1 MPKPPPASQARSP
14 LSQTPIT
21 RGVATLSALCVLCCL
36 FGCATAAEARGK
48 QVKYTP
54 VPGTAQLD
62 IDLTEAPR
70 RLVHA
75 RLRLPVRAGPLQLAY
90 PQWLPGEH
98 GPTGLIADLVSLRI
112 HAGGQ
117 LLTWRRDDEEMYRV
131 HVDVPAGTS
140 ELQVS
145 YDFLSAPPNEA
156 GFSSGASMTQRLA
169 MLSWNQVVLYPEG
182 AKAAELSYASSVQL
196 PPGWKAA
203 TSLERQE
210 ERPGEAAPDQGLIKF
225 KPVSLE
231 TLIDSPVLTG
241 LYLNEVPLGESHGAK
256 VSAAIAAETEWEA
269 RVPPAIKASFERL
282 VAEEAALFGAR
293 HFDRYVFLIT
303 LSDNVTHF
311 GLEHHQSNDSRM
323 SGRAMIDPELALEEF
338 GGLVAHESF
347 HSWNGKHRRP
357 AGLATPDYQEPMKG
371 ELLWVYE
378 GLTQYYGEVLA
389 ARAGFR
395 DPQTAR
401 DVMAS
406 EAEAMRTQRGRSW
419 RPLQD
424 TAVAAQLLYPARSDW
439 ASLRRSVDFYAEG
452 TLLWLEVD
460 AILREKSGG
469 AKSLDDFCKKFH
481 GGESGG
487 PTVKP
492 YTLDDVLKTLGE
504 LVPYDWRAHFLVRVQ
519 GLAEGPPL
527 EGLARAGW
535 RLGYQRAPTPLFKT
549 REKVNKSIDLRA
561 SLGLLLDDKG
571 QITDVV
577 PGAPADK
584 AGLGPS
590 MKVVAIDGRKFTAER
605 LHGAIEAHE
614 ASAGGKTNLEVLVDN
629 ADSYGVYAVAWTE
642 GPRYPRLERVEG
654 KADLLTEI
662 FKARA
667 KK

>member
-1 MPKPPPASQARSP
+1 LA
-14 LSQTPIT
+14 
-21 RGVATLSALCVLCCL
+21 VLCAL
-36 FGCATAAEARGK
+36 GLIGCASAAEARAR
-48 QVKYTP
+48 QVKYSP
-54 VPGTAQLD
+54 VAGAAQLD

-75 RLRLPVRAGPLQLAY
+75 RLRLPVRPGPLQLAY
-90 PQWLPGEH
+90 PQWIPGEH
-98 GPTGLIADLVSLRI
+98 GPTGLIADLVSLQV
-112 HAGGQ
+112 HAGSQ
-117 LLTWRRDDEEMYRV
+117 LLSWRRDDEEMYRLL
-131 HVDVPAGTS
+131 VDVPAGVS
-140 ELQVS
+140 ELQLS
-145 YDFLSAPPNEA
+145 YDFISAPPTDA

-182 AKAAELSYASSVQL
+182 AKASELSYASSVQL

-203 TSLERQE
+203 TSLERDGE
-210 ERPGEAAPDQGLIKF
+210 SAPGSGLVKF

-231 TLIDSPVLTG
+231 TLVDSPVLTG
-241 LYLNEVPLGESHGAK
+241 LYLSEVPLGESHGAK
-256 VSAAIAAETEWEA
+256 VSAAVAAETEWEA
-269 RVPPAIKASFERL
+269 RMPPAIKASFERL

-303 LSDNVTHF
+303 LSDHVTHF

-338 GGLVAHESF
+338 GGLLAHESF

-357 AGLATPDYQEPMKG
+357 VGLATPDYQEPMKG

-389 ARAGFR
+389 ARAGCR

-401 DVMAS
+401 DVMAG

-424 TAVAAQLLYPARSDW
+424 TTVAAQLLYPARGDW
-439 ASLRRSVDFYAEG
+439 ASLRRSVDFYSEG

-469 AKSLDDFCKKFH
+469 AKSLDDFCKRFH
-481 GGESGG
+481 GGEISG
-487 PTVKP
+487 PSVKP
-492 YTLDDVLKTLGE
+492 YPLDEVLKTLGD
-504 LVPYDWRAHFLVRVQ
+504 LVPYDWRAHFQVRVQ
-519 GLAEGPPL
+519 GLSSEPPL
-527 EGLARAGW
+527 EGLTRAGW
-535 RLGYQRAPTPLFKT
+535 RLGYQREPTPFFKA
-549 REKVNKSIDLRA
+549 REKVGKSLDLRP

-571 QITDVV
+571 QVTDVV

-590 MKVVAIDGRKFTAER
+590 MKLVAVDGRKYAPER
-605 LHGAIEAHE
+605 LLAAIEAHE
-614 ASAGGKTNLEVLVDN
+614 AVGGKTNLDLLVEN
-629 ADSYGVYAVAWTE
+629 ADSYAVHPVAWTG
-642 GPRYPRLERVEG
+642 GPRYPRLERLEG

>member
-1 MPKPPPASQARSP
+1 MLKHPSAPQVRSP
-14 LSQTPIT
+14 LSNPPIP
-21 RGVATLSALCVLCCL
+21 RTLPALCALCL
-36 FGCATAAEARGK
+36 IGCASAAEARGK
-48 QVKYTP
+48 QVKYSP
-54 VPGTAQLD
+54 VPGTAQLE

-75 RLRLPVRAGPLQLAY
+75 RLRLPVRQGPLKLAY

-98 GPTGLIADLVSLRI
+98 GPTGLIADLVSLQI
-112 HAGGQ
+112 HAGSQ

-131 HVDVPAGTS
+131 HVDVPAGTT
-140 ELQVS
+140 ELQLS
-145 YDFLSAPPNEA
+145 YDFLSAPPTE
-156 GFSSGASMTQRLA
+156 GGYSSGASMTQRLA
-169 MLSWNQVVLYPEG
+169 LLSWNQVVLYPGG
-182 AKAAELSYASSVQL
+182 ARADELSYAPSVQL

-203 TSLERQE
+203 TSLERELQ
-210 ERPGEAAPDQGLIKF
+210 GEAAPGGLIKF

-231 TLIDSPVLTG
+231 TLVDSPVLTG

-269 RVPPAIKASFERL
+269 RMPPSIKASFERL

-293 HFDRYVFLIT
+293 HFDRYVFLVT
-303 LSDNVTHF
+303 LSDHVTHF

-323 SGRAMIDPELALEEF
+323 SGRTMIDPELALEEF

-357 AGLATPDYQEPMKG
+357 LGLATPDYQEPMKG

-424 TAVAAQLLYPARSDW
+424 TAVAAQILYPARGDW
-439 ASLRRSVDFYAEG
+439 ASLRRSVDFYSEG

-460 AILREKSGG
+460 TILREKSGG

-481 GGESGG
+481 GGEIGG
-487 PTVKP
+487 ASVKP
-492 YTLDDVLKTLGE
+492 YTLDEVLKTLGD
-504 LVPYDWRAHFLVRVQ
+504 LVPYDWRAHFQVRVQ
-519 GLAEGPPL
+519 GLAEAPPL
-527 EGLARAGW
+527 DGLVRAGW
-535 RLGYQRAPTPLFKT
+535 KLSYQREPSPFFKT
-549 REKVNKSIDLRA
+549 REKVNKAIDLRA

-590 MKVVAIDGRKFTAER
+590 MKLVAVDGRKFTPER
-605 LHGAIEAHE
+605 LLASIESHE
-614 ASAGGKTNLEVLVDN
+614 AAAGGKTSLDLLVEN
-629 ADSYGVYAVAWTE
+629 ADSYAVHRVAWTD
-642 GPRYPRLERVEG
+642 GPRYPRLERIEG
-654 KADLLTEI
+654 KADLLSEI
-662 FKARA
+662 FKAKA

>member
-1 MPKPPPASQARSP
+1 MPTAP
-14 LSQTPIT
+14 LVRLLGPLLV
-21 RGVATLSALCVLCCL
+21 RAALCSALGL
-36 FGCATAAEARGK
+36 GCAVAAEARAK
-48 QVKYTP
+48 PKYTP
-54 VPGTAQLD
+54 VSGVAQLD
-62 IDLTEAPR
+62 VDLTEAPR

-75 RLRLPVRAGPLQLAY
+75 RLRLPVRPGPLQLAY

-98 GPTGLIADLVSLRI
+98 GPTGLIADLVSLQI
-112 HAGGQ
+112 HAGSQ
-117 LLTWRRDDEEMYRV
+117 LLAWRRDGEEMYRV
-131 HVDVPAGTS
+131 LVDVPAGTT
-140 ELQVS
+140 ELQLS
-145 YDFLSAPPNEA
+145 YDFVSAPPNDG

-169 MLSWNQVVLYPEG
+169 LLSWNQVVLYPEG
-182 AKAAELSYASSVQL
+182 ARAAELSYASSVRL
-196 PPGWKAA
+196 PPGWRAA

-210 ERPGEAAPDQGLIKF
+210 APGDAAQDTALIRF

-231 TLIDSPVLTG
+231 TLVDSPVLSG

-256 VSAAIAAETEWEA
+256 VSAAIAAETAWEA
-269 RVPPAIKASFERL
+269 RLPPALKTAFENL

-338 GGLVAHESF
+338 GGLLAHESF

-395 DPQTAR
+395 DAQTAR

-424 TAVAAQLLYPARSDW
+424 TAVAAQILYPARTDW
-439 ASLRRSVDFYAEG
+439 ASLRRSVDFYSEG

-487 PTVKP
+487 PSVKP
-492 YTLDDVLKTLGE
+492 YALEDVLKALGE

-519 GLAEGPPL
+519 GLAEAPPL
-527 EGLARAGW
+527 EGFTRAGW
-535 RLGYQRAPTPLFKT
+535 RLSYQREPAPFFKA
-549 REKVNKSIDLRA
+549 REKVNRSIDLRA

-577 PGAPADK
+577 PGAPADR
-584 AGLGPS
+584 AGLGPA
-590 MKVVAIDGRKFTAER
+590 MKVVAVDGRRFTAER

-614 ASAGGKTNLEVLVDN
+614 GAGGKTTLDLLVEN
-629 ADSYGVYAVAWTE
+629 ADSYEVHPVAWTE
-642 GPRYPRLERVEG
+642 GPRYPRLERIEG
-654 KADLLTEI
+654 KPDLLGEI
-662 FKARA
+662 FKPRA